1 MQVSSVLKKHWKYSK
16 ARPVVLKVASCAVSV
31 SITWVYYWYGSKIME
46 HQAEKKLMEL
56 VQIKWNLFHV
66 YITIKGNNF

>member
-1 MQVSSVLKKHWKYSK
+1 
-16 ARPVVLKVASCAVSV
+16 
-31 SITWVYYWYGSKIME
+31 ME

-66 YITIKGNNF
+66 YKTINANNF